1 MKGTV
6 SLQCKI
12 VVTYLN
18 ENTQSQIAYMT
29 AAQPLHACLEA
40 AYDTVDH
47 ARRLKG
53 FVGRV

>member
-1 MKGTV
+1 M